1 MFICTVCNELVF
13 IIDFEM
19 HCLVYKQINFYMDM
33 IVHWNLKMLMFYEN
47 MIFLFL
53 YVLSMD
59 SVCRVKGLFLNAVL
73 EKISV
78 MNFNWHQWMSHFKGN
93 NS

>member
-1 MFICTVCNELVF
+1 
-13 IIDFEM
+13 
-19 HCLVYKQINFYMDM
+19 
-33 IVHWNLKMLMFYEN
+33 

-73 EKISV
+73 GKISV
-78 MNFNWHQWMSHFKGN
+78 MNFNWHPLEGKWMSHFKGN